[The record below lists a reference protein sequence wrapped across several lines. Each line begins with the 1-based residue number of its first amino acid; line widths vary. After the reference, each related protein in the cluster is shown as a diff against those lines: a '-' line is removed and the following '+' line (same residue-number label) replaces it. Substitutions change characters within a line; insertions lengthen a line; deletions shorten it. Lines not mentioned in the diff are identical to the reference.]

1 MKKILICFLLV
12 FIALYNICA
21 EEIDLKRLVILNL
34 TPLGVDPAIC
44 EAATECLITSVV
56 KTNKYQVVERTQL
69 NKILGELSLAS
80 SDEFEDSTVLE
91 IGSLAKA
98 RMIVVGAIGKVEKEY
113 MMSVRIIEVETGN
126 VLYADSSFAKS
137 LKELLKV
144 TDDIAY
150 KMLNQEAQS
159 QYQLEQ
165 EERNEK
171 NLKAQRKLEK
181 KLEKQQR
188 KEAKEQEEE
197 DDDDD
202 DAEKERKKEE
212 RKQKREERKQERKE
226 KKEQK
231 K

>member
-1 MKKILICFLLV
+1 MATKQSK
-12 FIALYNICA
+12 Y
-21 EEIDLKRLVILNL
+21 EEQLNRNN
-34 TPLGVDPAIC
+34 
-44 EAATECLITSVV
+44 S
-56 KTNKYQVVERTQL
+56 KL

-188 KEAKEQEEE
+188 KEAKEQEEDN
-197 DDDDD
+197 DDDE
-202 DAEKERKKEE
+202 EKERKKEE
-212 RKQKREERKQERKE
+212 RKQKREERKQKRKE

>member
-1 MKKILICFLLV
+1 MKKIIIYLLLIFT
-12 FIALYNICA
+12 ALYNICA
-21 EEIDLKRLVILNL
+21 DESELKRLVILNL

-69 NKILGELSLAS
+69 NKILSELSLTS

-98 RMIVVGAIGKVEKEY
+98 KMIVVGAIGKVEKEY
-113 MMSVRIIEVETGN
+113 MMSIRIIEVETGN

-144 TDDIAY
+144 TDEIAY
-150 KMLNQEAQS
+150 KMLNKDAQS

-165 EERNEK
+165 EKRKEK
-171 NLKAQRKLEK
+171 NQKAQRKLEK

-188 KEAKEQEEE
+188 KETKEQEDNDNV
-197 DDDDD
+197 DD
-202 DAEKERKKEE
+202 EKERKKEE
-212 RKQKREERKQERKE
+212 KKQKREERKQERKE

>member
-1 MKKILICFLLV
+1 MKKILICFLLI
-12 FIALYNICA
+12 FTALYNICA
-21 EEIDLKRLVILNL
+21 EESYLKRLVILNL
-34 TPLGVDPAIC
+34 TPLGVDQAVC

-126 VLYADSSFAKS
+126 VLYAASSFAKS
-137 LKELLKV
+137 LKDLLKV

-150 KMLNQEAQS
+150 KMLNKEAQS

-181 KLEKQQR
+181 KHEKQQR
-188 KEAKEQEEE
+188 KEAKEQ

-202 DAEKERKKEE
+202 EEKERKKEE

>member
-1 MKKILICFLLV
+1 MKKILVLFLLALS
-12 FIALYNICA
+12 ALYNICT

-34 TPLGVDPAIC
+34 TPLGVEPSIC

-98 RMIVVGAIGKVEKEY
+98 KMIVVGAIGKVEKEY

-188 KEAKEQEEE
+188 KEAKEQEE

-202 DAEKERKKEE
+202 EEKERKKEE

>member
-1 MKKILICFLLV
+1 MKKIFICFLLIFTV
-12 FIALYNICA
+12 LTTICA
-21 EEIDLKRLVILNL
+21 DESELKRLVILNL

-69 NKILGELSLAS
+69 NKILSELSLTS

-91 IGSLAKA
+91 IGYLAKA
-98 RMIVVGAIGKVEKEY
+98 RMIVVGAIGKVEKEF

-150 KMLNQEAQS
+150 KMLNKEAQS

-165 EERNEK
+165 ETRNEK
-171 NLKAQRKLEK
+171 NHKAQRKLEK
-181 KLEKQQR
+181 KLEKHQR
-188 KEAKEQEEE
+188 KEAKEQGT
-197 DDDDD
+197 DNNYNND
-202 DAEKERKKEE
+202 KKSKKEE
-212 RKQKREERKQERKE
+212 KRQKREERKQERKE
-226 KKEQK
+226 RKEEK
-231 K
+231 HNK

>member
-1 MKKILICFLLV
+1 MKKILICFLLI
-12 FIALYNICA
+12 FTALYNICA
-21 EEIDLKRLVILNL
+21 EESYLKRLVILNL
-34 TPLGVDPAIC
+34 TPLGVDQAVC

-126 VLYADSSFAKS
+126 VLYAASSFAKS
-137 LKELLKV
+137 LKDLLKV
-144 TDDIAY
+144 TDDIDY
-150 KMLNQEAQS
+150 KMLNKEATS
-159 QYQLEQ
+159 KYQLEQ

-188 KEAKEQEEE
+188 KEAKEQ

-202 DAEKERKKEE
+202 EEKERKKEE

>member
-12 FIALYNICA
+12 FTALYNICA

-188 KEAKEQEEE
+188 KEAKEQEE

-202 DAEKERKKEE
+202 EEKERKKEE

>member
-12 FIALYNICA
+12 FTALYNICA
-21 EEIDLKRLVILNL
+21 DESDLKRLVILNL

-188 KEAKEQEEE
+188 KEAKEQEE